1 MSGEASTSPTTIL
14 DAPIAP
20 ESPTPA
26 VVIPGR
32 LSDDEKAKRRAEWLH
47 EHGAPPNCVLLT
59 VEEIKVLSEAI
70 DEAKRETA
78 AAKESAEFAWKNTR
92 EIDRVRVQ
100 AETDRDRLKVEIE
113 QAHRSPRIY
122 TRCPACQND
131 TLTINDDK
139 HLLCTWIKCP
149 DPTAIDKVNAS
160 KATLEAERDKLRAE
174 LAAARGHIEHEESFA
189 LAVAREAD

>member
-78 AAKESAEFAWKNTR
+78 AAKESAE
-92 EIDRVRVQ
+92 
-100 AETDRDRLKVEIE
+100 
-113 QAHRSPRIY
+113 
-122 TRCPACQND
+122 
-131 TLTINDDK
+131 
-139 HLLCTWIKCP
+139 KCP